1 MEKKNDLKPK
11 QLKNTNVD
19 FAIILKIEVR
29 MRVLWLF
36 EIQKMQ
42 VLTGNFYFLERSEN
56 YLKIYLF
63 NRYYVII
70 FLFLGLERI
79 RRVRYVRY

>member
-42 VLTGNFYFLERSEN
+42 VLTGNFYFLEKSE
-56 YLKIYLF
+56 LF
-63 NRYYVII
+63 KNLFIRY
-70 FLFLGLERI
+70 
-79 RRVRYVRY
+79 